1 MFEKIVNKS
10 FLIKVLYFL
19 CIISTFCI
27 VSRTLAYSIIVYD
40 DILDLVI
47 NKLTFYHGRFFSEF
61 LAFLLVKGI
70 PEVLNIN
77 IQDFALVSQNLV
89 KALIF
94 IWLSILVTNAFFFFK
109 SKEKTLSNV
118 FVYIFTFFF
127 LWIILQ
133 KENGFVLDTLQ
144 FYFGYILPLPVFL
157 ITWYKLGEIYINE
170 KVPSAV
176 EIKLLVLLALLIAQF
191 NEMVDIILFLL
202 LAFLGCERLLQYYK
216 HKSTKNY
223 KWILHPFVA
232 LVLMSEIV
240 YTHSGFI
247 EIYNNYKSPEPLFV
261 KFQGLVQYLQ
271 IFADKLFVENIL
283 VIIPTVVL
291 FVAVINSN
299 KNKEENKKVIKY
311 LTYTWLSVFMF
322 FFALFLVGKSCH
334 YYYVAGEKSY
344 WILYAPFLYSYKL
357 FLYTFGLFLLG
368 YFVKNDDRIELK
380 LIILLFFFIGFF
392 VNIQCSFNVLKYENH
407 AYNRR
412 KIMYLLDKLSV
423 FYFLRGE
430 TAILPKDGIERI
442 YTIEKNN
449 EVMPYDL
456 ISGEYKNKIYYK
468 DSDNNLWPYLKYI
481 EDTYEIDNIEKG
493 IMFVPNKDAIKEYKK
508 RGGTFTKGELNELD
522 FEEIEEQV
530 EAYEE
535 NNHQ

>member
-47 NKLTFYHGRFFSEF
+47 NKLSFYHGRFFSEF

-94 IWLSILVTNAFFFFK
+94 IWLSILVTNAFFFFR

-133 KENGFVLDTLQ
+133 KENGFVLETLQ

-170 KVPSAV
+170 KIPSAV

-202 LAFLGCERLLQYYK
+202 LAFLGGEKLFQYYK
-216 HKSTKNY
+216 HKSIKNY
-223 KWILHPFVA
+223 KWILHPLVA

-247 EIYNNYKSPEPLFV
+247 EIYNNYKSPEPLLV

-271 IFADKLFVENIL
+271 IFADKLFVENIF
-283 VIIPTVVL
+283 VIIPIVVL
-291 FVAVINSN
+291 FVVVINSN

-311 LTYTWLSVFMF
+311 LAYTWLSIFMF
-322 FFALFLVGKSCH
+322 FFSLFLVGKSCH

-344 WILYAPFLYSYKL
+344 WILYSPFLYSYKL

-368 YFVKNDDRIELK
+368 YFVKNDDRVDLK
-380 LIILLFFFIGFF
+380 VIILLFLFIGFF